1 MSINL
6 ALIPIN
12 FLVPGVY
19 VEIDNKGASGAPPMR
34 KTALAIGTRLST
46 GTIAAEIV
54 KPITS
59 ASQAREYWGRGSMLA
74 EMCATFLAAN
84 PFAEL
89 RAVALAE
96 DAGGVKATKTVTVTG
111 TATEAGTIAFVWG
124 GRKVR
129 VAVASGDT
137 QNTIATSIKAAVDLE
152 LDQPTVA
159 TRVDNVVTATCRWK
173 GATGNDISIVH
184 SYYVGEKLP
193 AGVAVA
199 IADGV
204 TGTTDPDVTDAIA
217 ALGGD
222 TQYYSIIMPYTD
234 DANMDVLEAEL
245 ESRWGPMRA
254 IPGHGF
260 AAFRDDFTDTQTY
273 GDARNS
279 PFMSVLG
286 TGPSPTPPWLWA
298 ASLAANEVAE
308 NDPAVP
314 RQNTKLLGVLPPQND
329 VDQFT
334 LAERN
339 LLLLDGIATYK
350 IVAGQP
356 YLERL
361 VTTYQENANGQADTS
376 YRDIET
382 MRNLADIRYQVAYV
396 FTSKYPQAKLGNDGE
411 NFDPGQL
418 VMTPKK
424 ARGEII
430 ALFEGLNRKAR
441 VEDLDSFKKA
451 LLVERDP
458 DDPNRLLAFIPPD
471 LVNQF
476 RSGGFQI
483 SFKN

>member
-19 VEIDNKGASGAPPMR
+19 VEIDNKNASGAPPQR
-34 KTALAIGTRLST
+34 KPVLAIGTRLST
-46 GTIAAEIV
+46 GTIAQGIV

-59 ASQAREYWGRGSMLA
+59 ASMAREYFGRGSMLA

-84 PFAEL
+84 PYAEL
-89 RAVALAE
+89 IAVALDE
-96 DAGGVKATKTVTVTG
+96 DAAGVKATKTVTVTG
-111 TATEAGTIAFVWG
+111 TATEDGTIAFLWG
-124 GRKVR
+124 GRKIR
-129 VAVASGDT
+129 VGVTKGDV
-137 QNTIATSIKAAVDLE
+137 QNTIATNIKAAVDLE

-159 TRVDNVVTATCRWK
+159 SRVNNVVTATCRWK

-193 AGVAVA
+193 AGVSIA
-199 IADGV
+199 IADGAS
-204 TGTTDPDVTDAIA
+204 GTTDPDVADAIA

-222 TQYYSIIMPYTD
+222 TQYYTVIMPYTD
-234 DANMDVLEAEL
+234 DGNMDTLEAEL

-254 IPGHGF
+254 IPGQAI
-260 AAFRDDFTDTQTY
+260 AAYRADFTDTQTY
-273 GDARNS
+273 GNTRNS
-279 PFMSVLG
+279 PFSSVLG
-286 TGPSPTPPWLWA
+286 TGESPTPPWLWA
-298 ASLAANEVAE
+298 ASVAANEVAE

-314 RQNTKLLGVLPPQND
+314 RQNTKLLGVLPPQYD

-334 LAERN
+334 LAERQ

-350 IVAGQP
+350 VVAGQP

-361 VTTYQENANGQADTS
+361 RTTYQTNAGGEEDPS

-382 MRNLADIRYQVAYV
+382 MRNLADIRYQVAYL

-411 NFDPGQL
+411 NFDPGQV
-418 VMTPKK
+418 VMTPKL

-430 ALFEGLNRKAR
+430 GLFESLNRKAR
-441 VEDLDSFKKA
+441 VEDLDAFKKA

-458 DDPNRLLAFIPPD
+458 DNKDRLLAFIPPD

-476 RSGGFQI
+476 RSAGMQI
-483 SFKN
+483 SYKL

>member
-34 KTALAIGTRLST
+34 KPVLAIGTRLST
-46 GTIAAEIV
+46 GTIAQQVV

-59 ASQAREYWGRGSMLA
+59 ASQAREYFGRGSMLA

-89 RAVALAE
+89 LAVALDE
-96 DAGGVKATKTVTVTG
+96 DAAGVKATKTITVTG
-111 TATEAGTIAFVWG
+111 TATEAGTIALLVG
-124 GRKVR
+124 GRKIR
-129 VAVASGDT
+129 VPVAKGDV
-137 QNTIATSIKAAVDLE
+137 QNTIAAAIEAAIDAD
-152 LDQPTVA
+152 LDQPYT
-159 TRVDNVVTATCRWK
+159 TSTTDNVTTCTVRWK
-173 GATGNDISIVH
+173 GATGNDIDIVH

-193 AGVAVA
+193 AGVSLA
-199 IADGV
+199 IAADV
-204 TGTTDPDVTDAIA
+204 AGTTDPDVTDAIA

-222 TQYYSIIMPYTD
+222 TQYYTVIMPYTD
-234 DANMDVLEAEL
+234 DANMDALEAEL

-254 IPGHGF
+254 IPGHAI

-273 GDARNS
+273 GNTRNS
-279 PFMSVLG
+279 PFSSVLG

-308 NDPAVP
+308 NDPATP
-314 RQNTKLLGVLPPQND
+314 RQNTKLLGVLPPQLD

-334 LAERN
+334 LQERN
-339 LLLLDGIATYK
+339 LLLGDGIATYK
-350 IVAGQP
+350 VVAGQP

-361 VTTYQENANGQADTS
+361 VTTYQLDASNQADTS

-382 MRNLADIRYQVAYV
+382 LRNLADIRYQVAYL

-411 NFDPGQL
+411 NFDPGQI

-430 ALFEGLNRKAR
+430 ALFEALNRKAR
-441 VEDLDSFKKA
+441 VEDLEAFKES

-476 RSGGFQI
+476 RSAGMQI